1 MLTASVLTAMLT
13 AVVAALG
20 VALAWADRRYP
31 PNTQTLVDSIDDL
44 LPQTQ
49 CAQCGYPGCRP
60 YAEAVAAG
68 APINLCPPGGPAT
81 HQALA
86 RLLGRSDDDPPQ
98 EASNLKARI
107 QEEDCIGCFLCVEAC
122 PVDAIVGA
130 PQYLHT
136 VLEAACTGCELCV
149 PACPVDCIDMTSAY
163 EPAPTRHQ
171 PRRRW
176 PDRDSSA
183 CIRCGACQ
191 PACPAGLSPQELL
204 WYAGA
209 STPGPSDNAAAATRG
224 LDRCIEC
231 GLCNQVCPSNIDL
244 VSVFRQ
250 ARREEAA
257 RHAAEQ
263 DAADA
268 RARHASHV
276 ERLQRRSEKRAE
288 ERKRRIAGRGS
299 RQWRA

>member
-1 MLTASVLTAMLT
+1 VLASLALEVGLVTALM
-13 AVVAALG
+13 AAPVGLLLI
-20 VALAWADRRYP
+20 AARHWRPDP
-31 PNTQTLVDSIDDL
+31 EPLVDAIDGL

-60 YAEAVAAG
+60 YARAVAEG
-68 APINLCPPGGPAT
+68 ESIDLCPPGGAET
-81 HQALA
+81 QQALG
-86 RLLGRSDDDPPQ
+86 RLLGRDPQVLLAAAAPQ
-98 EASNLKARI
+98 QLARI
-107 QEEDCIGCFLCVEAC
+107 DESRCIGCFLCVPAC

-130 PQYLHT
+130 PQHLHT
-136 VLEAACTGCELCV
+136 VVAARCTGCELCV
-149 PACPVDCIDMTSAY
+149 APCPVDCI
-163 EPAPTRHQ
+163 ELVPAARSSTPMPT
-171 PRRRW
+171 PAT
-176 PDRDSSA
+176 DVG
-183 CIRCGACQ
+183 CIRCNACE
-191 PACPAGLSPQELL
+191 PVCPEHLPVQELWWLSRDDADAAAGL
-204 WYAGA
+204 
-209 STPGPSDNAAAATRG
+209 G